1 MRPVNLSVP
10 PTPARVIV
18 VVKSVK
24 EPVLDKVRVLPPNET
39 PST

>member
-1 MRPVNLSVP
+1 MRPVKALVP

-24 EPVLDKVRVLPPNET
+24 EPVLPNVRVPPLNDTE
-39 PST
+39 ST